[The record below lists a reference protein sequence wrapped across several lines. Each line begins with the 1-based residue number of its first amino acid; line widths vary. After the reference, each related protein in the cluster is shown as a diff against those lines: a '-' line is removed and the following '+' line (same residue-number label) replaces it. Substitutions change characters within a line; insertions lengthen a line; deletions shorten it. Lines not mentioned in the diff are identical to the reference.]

1 MIIQIYII
9 KFWIRKGF
17 PCHDTLLISQEE
29 FNIKWWHVFD
39 TCLNSKKLIKKK
51 FYQSKIKVKMLKF
64 GDFFQKKNY
73 CSKTTFTFYFLH
85 FRKNLHKIIVGAYR
99 DQCSILVINIYNVLY
114 I

>member
-1 MIIQIYII
+1 
-9 KFWIRKGF
+9 
-17 PCHDTLLISQEE
+17 
-29 FNIKWWHVFD
+29 
-39 TCLNSKKLIKKK
+39 
-51 FYQSKIKVKMLKF
+51 MLKF

-85 FRKNLHKIIVGAYR
+85 FRKNLHKTIVGAYR

>member
-1 MIIQIYII
+1 M
-9 KFWIRKGF
+9 
-17 PCHDTLLISQEE
+17 
-29 FNIKWWHVFD
+29 
-39 TCLNSKKLIKKK
+39 IKKK

-73 CSKTTFTFYFLH
+73 CFKTFTFYFLH
-85 FRKNLHKIIVGAYR
+85 FHKKLHKTIVGAHR